1 MRNYEVLRI
10 GHRPERD
17 KRVSTHVALTARAFG
32 ASKIYISNPDSRV
45 VSSVEEV
52 VKKFGGEFSIVPI
65 SNPKKLVK
73 SSTSQVIHLTMF
85 GLPIDERIKEIRNT
99 DKDVLFIVGAEKVP
113 AWVFDYSD
121 YNISIG
127 NQPHSEVAA
136 LAIAINNLASGSYN
150 KEFNGK
156 LSVIP
161 SATRREMKES
171 G

>member
-17 KRVSTHVALTARAFG
+17 KRITTHVALTARAFG
-32 ASKIYISNPDSRV
+32 ASKIYLSNPDSRV

-52 VKKFGGEFSIVPI
+52 VKKFGGNFSIVPT
-65 SNPKKLVK
+65 SNPKGLVK
-73 SSTSQVIHLTMF
+73 SSTSQIIHLTMF
-85 GLPIDERIKEIRNT
+85 GLPIDEKIKEIGNN

-113 AWVFDYSD
+113 AWVFEYSD

-136 LAIAINNLASGSYN
+136 LAIAINNLVSGSYN
-150 KEFNGK
+150 KKFNGK

-161 SATRREMKES
+161 SATHREMKGS